1 MATPEKTDT
10 PEEFLEKLRRALKK
24 DGDFPASARVV
35 AELRRLASDPR
46 TPGDKITE
54 LILREP
60 SLGTRILSVVNSA
73 FFRRVKPI
81 MTVSQ
86 AVVQL
91 GMKSI
96 AELCAGLI
104 LLQKFVSSARQ
115 NTPFAACLRKTM
127 LTSLTASALNPVTP
141 ASKDSGQDE
150 TGYLAG
156 AFLEMGVLLLAFYFP
171 QVYESAFKRAEQ
183 KHIPVSQALFELIG
197 VTTTQL
203 SIEVIKA
210 LELPQFYIELLQE
223 ADNPTKPN
231 PDAPLPILKEQ
242 AVRLGRNVKA
252 AETISQVISEGGSKA
267 AVDNVLQKVQAD
279 LGISMEALQTAVG
292 ALPSLFQDHCS
303 TLQLTLPPLPDFVAQ
318 YNPTATKKSANSETE
333 EKYGSYLQEIKN
345 AVEASEPTAS
355 VITSVM
361 EALAFGIK
369 FDRVMLLLLNNTRQ
383 KLIGRMMLGQVKGFD
398 PSKCEVI
405 VTSDPTNALIKAI
418 SMKAPTYDGNGVFED
433 GWPLTAIPIGISK
446 QTVGIVYADRQEKA
460 GSAELNETEKAAIQQ
475 ITELLEKSVLA
486 TAVRK

>member
-1 MATPEKTDT
+1 MTGQENIESPEQ
-10 PEEFLEKLRRALKK
+10 FLEKLRRALKK

-46 TPGDKITE
+46 TPADKITE

-127 LTSLTASALNPVTP
+127 LTSLTASALNPALTS
-141 ASKDSGQDE
+141 SKDAQQDE

-171 QVYESAFKRAEQ
+171 QVYENAFRRAEQ
-183 KHIPVSQALFELIG
+183 KHIPVGQALFELIG
-197 VTTTQL
+197 VTPVQL

-223 ADNPTKPN
+223 VESPTNK
-231 PDAPLPILKEQ
+231 DEDRTLPILKEQ
-242 AVRLGRNVKA
+242 AVRLGKNVCA
-252 AETISQVISEGGSKA
+252 AEAISQVISEGGSKA
-267 AVDNVLQKVQAD
+267 AVDHVLEKVQKD
-279 LGISMEALQTAVG
+279 LGISMESLQSAVSSI
-292 ALPSLFQDHCS
+292 PTLFQDHCS
-303 TLQLTLPPLPDFVAQ
+303 TLQLTLPNLPDFVAQ
-318 YNPTATKKSANSETE
+318 YSPTSSKTVAGNSQNDA
-333 EKYGSYLQEIKN
+333 YSSYIQEIKN
-345 AVEASEPTAS
+345 AVDASEPTAS

-383 KLIGRMMLGQVKGFD
+383 KLVGRMMLGQVKGFD
-398 PSKCEVI
+398 PSRCEVI
-405 VTSDPTNALIKAI
+405 ITSDPKHALVKAL
-418 SMKAPTYDGNGVFED
+418 SMKTASFEGTGIFED
-433 GWPLTAIPIGISK
+433 GWPLTAIPIGTSGQI
-446 QTVGIVYADRQEKA
+446 VGVVYADRQEKS
-460 GSAELNETEKAAIQQ
+460 GGDELSETEKAAIRQ
-475 ITELLEKSVLA
+475 ITDLLEKSVVA
-486 TAVRK
+486 TARR